1 MPASDT
7 KAARLP
13 GAQSRQPIHPEGKV
27 RLNLEVPKKLRNQL
41 DDLVARS
48 DATNLTEVVRRSLA
62 LYDLF
67 LEHSSDGGDVL
78 FRYPDGT
85 SEVLR
90 IL

>member
-1 MPASDT
+1 MPVSEIDAT
-7 KAARLP
+7 P
-13 GAQSRQPIHPEGKV
+13 VHGAQDRRKADPEGKV

-67 LEHSSDGGDVL
+67 LEHSSEGGDIL